1 MKQLKKMALLAVL
14 ILSIFMNACA
24 PSIDEEEEQK
34 QQPEESTT
42 PSEEASEEDEL
53 KTIFENA
60 KQGKIAESPFNIS
73 STMIKEVKREWGEPD
88 KVDEAGYGFY
98 ADYSSEK
105 ITIGFNQENE
115 VFDLRSYDERLHEI
129 TSSMIVANL
138 GVPTKIRNNDNED
151 IYLYELDNGF
161 ELKLILE
168 REGNTVDHI
177 SVFNSERTGVVSQRF
192 KQSYSL
198 DIKGES
204 NQLTAEA
211 WKNMQYWRAKM
222 VLFVKNHENMFINGP
237 DRRKVALTF
246 DDGPDEMVTQQII
259 DILKEYDVKGNF
271 FFLGSKVEEYPQVVH
286 NAYQNGNLI
295 LSHSYHHTDLSTMS
309 NEEMKAEIDQAGS
322 AINSVIGKKPAIIR
336 PPYGATNE
344 EVAQV
349 SQQEGYSIVL
359 WSIDTLDWSQK
370 EADHIVDNVVNNLRN
385 GDIILMHSNEDKA
398 ETAKALPRI
407 IETLREQNFEI
418 VDLEELLGIKAYQ

>member
-42 PSEEASEEDEL
+42 PSEEASEEAEL

-60 KQGKIAESPFNIS
+60 KQGRIAESPFNIS

-98 ADYSSEK
+98 ADYSSKK
-105 ITIGFNQENE
+105 IAIGFNQENE
-115 VFDLRSYDERLHEI
+115 IFDLRSYDERLHEI

-177 SVFNSERTGVVSQRF
+177 SVFNSERTGVVSQKF

-418 VDLEELLGIKAYQ
+418 VDLEELLGVKAYQ